1 MLLHEKYIVR
11 QPNANAKVS
20 HIFLFVSKKNI
31 VLDNIFNIVGS
42 QDFKC
47 LCKHSHS
54 EHDSISRKCFRAK
67 CQCAQFISKHSC
79 NCGLQYPD
87 H

>member
-1 MLLHEKYIVR
+1 MLLHEKYTVR
-11 QPNANAKVS
+11 QRSANAKVS
-20 HIFLFVSKKNI
+20 HIFPFVRKNKI
-31 VLDNIFNIVGS
+31 LENLLNIVGS

-54 EHDSISRKCFRAK
+54 EHDSNSRKCFRAK